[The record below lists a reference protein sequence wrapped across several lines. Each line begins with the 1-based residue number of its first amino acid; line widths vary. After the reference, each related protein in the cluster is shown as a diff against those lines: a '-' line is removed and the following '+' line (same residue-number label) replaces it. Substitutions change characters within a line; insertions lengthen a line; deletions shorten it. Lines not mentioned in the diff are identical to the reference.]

1 MTLQEILDMP
11 MEILKYLS
19 IPLIAGLIGWF
30 TNWVAIKMTFYPLT
44 FWGKKIG
51 FLKLGWQGIIPANA
65 SKISNKSV
73 DLITEKLLSLEEIFG
88 NLDSKKVAEAMAPK
102 VVTITTHIID
112 NTMVYHFGAVWKNIP
127 KSIKSNIYEASAK
140 DLPATIDNIMLS
152 IKTNLSYY
160 IDIKKMCVDAILKD
174 VRLLNDIFIRCGKE
188 EFKFI
193 VNSGWWFGLIFGI
206 FQMIVWYFF
215 PKDWTLPVCGIIV
228 GYATN
233 WLALKLIFEPKKP
246 KKIFG
251 YTIQG
256 LFIKRQADVSLEYAK
271 IVSDYILNSEQMW
284 EHMLNDN
291 GGEKLWNLFEKNI
304 EEAVER
310 QSINIEPVVNLLVGS
325 KKYEDIKTTI
335 IKQLVAEMPRTL
347 HTIHEVSNASFNI
360 EKVMGDKM
368 TALTPEEFEG
378 VLRPA
383 FQEEELTLILVGA
396 VLGGVAGLIQLML
409 VFGGGN

>member
-1 MTLQEILDMP
+1 MTLQELLDMP
-11 MEILKYLS
+11 VEILKYLS
-19 IPLIAGLIGWF
+19 IPIIAGFIGWF

-65 SKISNKSV
+65 AKISNKSV
-73 DLITEKLLSLEEIFG
+73 ELITEKILKLEEIFE
-88 NLDSKKVAEAMAPK
+88 NLDPKKVADAMTPK
-102 VVTITTHIID
+102 VTTITTHIID
-112 NTMVYHFGAVWKNIP
+112 NTMKYHFGTVWNNVPKAIKN
-127 KSIKSNIYEASAK
+127 NIYQASAK
-140 DLPATIDNIMLS
+140 DLPSTIDAMMNS
-152 IKTNLSYY
+152 IKTNLTYY

-174 VRLLNDIFIRCGKE
+174 VRLLNDIFIRCGKK
-188 EFKFI
+188 EFDFI
-193 VNSGWWFGLIFGI
+193 VNSGWWFGLIFGF
-206 FQMIVWYFF
+206 FQMIVWYVF

-246 KKIFG
+246 KRIFG
-251 YTIQG
+251 HTFQA
-256 LFIKRQADVSLEYAK
+256 LFIKRQADVSMEYAK
-271 IVSDYILNSEQMW
+271 IVSDNILNSEQMW

-291 GGEKLWNLFEKNI
+291 GGEKLWQLFEKNI

-310 QSINIEPVVNLLVGS
+310 QSINIEPIVNLLVGS
-325 KKYEDIKTTI
+325 KKYEDIKSTI
-335 IKQLVAEMPRTL
+335 VRQLVAEMPRTL
-347 HTIHEVSNASFNI
+347 HTIHDVSNASFDI
-360 EKVMGDKM
+360 ENVMREKM

-396 VLGGVAGLIQLML
+396 VLGGLAGLIQLL
-409 VFGGGN
+409 VVFGGGN